1 MTEKTDVIAAS
12 MIGTII
18 EWYGIFIFSSGAIYI
33 ERAFYPT
40 VSLAEGL
47 LLVLLTFALGFVT
60 RPVGAY
66 VFGHFGDKLGRKRI
80 LLLTLLISGISTGLT
95 GLIPSEATI
104 GTLAIVLLVILRLV
118 LGFGLG
124 GEWGGAMLLTL
135 ETFKKRRGFYS
146 SFVQS
151 TVGIGLLLGTAIF
164 IPLVYLLPSSF
175 MYSIGWRIPFL
186 ASFVIVIVGV
196 FIRLKVKETPVFEA
210 EKKKNKLLKSPEK
223 ELFTKHWKE
232 VIVGTLLAGSS
243 GNFFYFA
250 ISLLPVLFED
260 TGKIS
265 VLVGLIGTAV
275 FGILDV
281 IFVFIGGQIS
291 DKRGRRVIIAGAN
304 LLALIVLFPSIYL
317 VGTAYFILFLSLFA
331 VAHGLS
337 YSPMGAMISEIFPTR
352 VRYSGNS
359 ASYQYGNSFI
369 GGPAPYVSDL
379 LGTLEY
385 ALYPVFTLIFILIAL
400 GVIYKSKETDNV
412 SLEESDIGPDSIT

>member
-1 MTEKTDVIAAS
+1 MSEKTDVIAAS

-18 EWYGIFIFSSGAIYI
+18 EWYGIFIFASGAIYI
-33 ERAFYPT
+33 ERTFYPS
-40 VSLAEGL
+40 VSVAEGL
-47 LLVLLTFALGFVT
+47 LLTLLTFALGFIT

-66 VFGHFGDKLGRKRI
+66 VFGHFGDKLGRKKI

-95 GLIPSEATI
+95 GLIPSEASI
-104 GTLAIVLLVILRLV
+104 GAMAIVLLVVLRLA

-135 ETFKKRRGFYS
+135 ETFKNRRGFYS

-151 TVGIGLLLGTAIF
+151 TVGIGLLLGIAIF
-164 IPLVYLLPSSF
+164 IPLVYALPSSF

-186 ASFVIVIVGV
+186 ASFVIVVVGI

-210 EKKKNKLLKSPEK
+210 EKKKNRILKSPEK
-223 ELFTKHWKE
+223 ELFTKHWKKI
-232 VIVGTLLAGSS
+232 VVGTLLAGSS

-250 ISLLPVLFED
+250 IALLPVLFENAK
-260 TGKIS
+260 KITI
-265 VLVGLIGTAV
+265 LDGLIGTAI

-281 IFVFIGGQIS
+281 IFVFVGGQIS
-291 DKRGRRVIIAGAN
+291 DKKGRRVIIAGAN

-317 VGTAYFILFLSLFA
+317 VGFGYFVVFLSLFA

-337 YSPMGAMISEIFPTR
+337 YSPLGAMISEIFPTN

-379 LGTLEY
+379 LGTIGY

-400 GVIYKSKETDNV
+400 GVIYKSKETDKM
-412 SLEESDIGPDSIT
+412 SLEEPDSAYIEY

>member
-1 MTEKTDVIAAS
+1 MSEKTDVIAAS

-33 ERAFYPT
+33 AHTFYPHVT
-40 VSLAEGL
+40 VAEGVL
-47 LLVLLTFALGFVT
+47 LTLLTFALGFVT

-66 VFGHFGDKLGRKRI
+66 VFGHFGDRLGRKKI

-95 GLIPSEATI
+95 GLIPSEASI
-104 GTLAIVLLVILRLV
+104 GVFAIVLLVILRLV

-164 IPLVYLLPSSF
+164 LPLVAYTPSSF
-175 MYSIGWRIPFL
+175 MYSIGWRIPFV
-186 ASFVIVIVGV
+186 ASFVIVVVGV

-210 EKKKNKLLKSPEK
+210 EKKKNRILKSPEK
-223 ELFTKHWKE
+223 ELFTKHWKK
-232 VIVGTLLAGSS
+232 IIAGTLLAGSS

-250 ISLLPVLFED
+250 ISLLPVLFESLD
-260 TGKIS
+260 KIS
-265 VLVGLIGTAV
+265 VFDGLIGTAI
-275 FGILDV
+275 FGILDI
-281 IFVFIGGQIS
+281 IFVFVGGQLS
-291 DKRGRRVIIAGAN
+291 DKRGRRAIIAGAN
-304 LLALIVLFPSIYL
+304 ILALIILFPSIYL
-317 VGTAYFILFLSLFA
+317 VGFGYFVVFLSLFA

-337 YSPMGAMISEIFPTR
+337 YSPLGAMISEIFPTN

-369 GGPAPYVSDL
+369 GGPAPYASDL
-379 LGTLEY
+379 LGGLSY
-385 ALYPVFTLIFILIAL
+385 VLYPVFTLIFILIAL
-400 GVIYKSKETDNV
+400 GVIYKSKESEKM
-412 SLEESDIGPDSIT
+412 SLEDSAAGYIEY

>member
-1 MTEKTDVIAAS
+1 MSEKTDVIAAS

-33 ERAFYPT
+33 AHTFYPSVT
-40 VSLAEGL
+40 VAEGVL
-47 LLVLLTFALGFVT
+47 LTLLTFALGFVT

-66 VFGHFGDKLGRKRI
+66 VFGHFGDKLGRKKI

-95 GLIPSEATI
+95 GLIPSEASI
-104 GTLAIVLLVILRLV
+104 GVFAIVLLVVLRLV

-164 IPLVYLLPSSF
+164 LPLVAYTPSSF
-175 MYSIGWRIPFL
+175 MYSIGWRIPFV
-186 ASFVIVIVGV
+186 ASFAIVIVGV

-210 EKKKNKLLKSPEK
+210 EKKKNRILKSPEK
-223 ELFTKHWKE
+223 ELFKKHWKK
-232 VIVGTLLAGSS
+232 IIAGTLLAGSS

-250 ISLLPVLFED
+250 ISLLPVLFESVHA
-260 TGKIS
+260 IS
-265 VLVGLIGTAV
+265 VFDGLVGTAV
-275 FGILDV
+275 FGILDI

-291 DKRGRRVIIAGAN
+291 DTHGRRIIIAGAN
-304 LLALIVLFPSIYL
+304 ILALIVLFPSIYL
-317 VGTAYFILFLSLFA
+317 VGFGYFVLFLSLFA

-337 YSPMGAMISEIFPTR
+337 YSPLGAMISEIFPTN

-369 GGPAPYVSDL
+369 GGPAPYASDL
-379 LGTLEY
+379 LGSVSY
-385 ALYPVFTLIFILIAL
+385 VLYPVFTMIFIFIAL
-400 GVIYKSKETDNV
+400 GVIFKSKESGKM
-412 SLEESDIGPDSIT
+412 SLDDKEAEYIEY

>member
-1 MTEKTDVIAAS
+1 MSEKTDVIAAS

-33 ERAFYPT
+33 ARTFYPN
-40 VSLAEGL
+40 VSAAEAL
-47 LLVLLTFALGFVT
+47 LLTLLTFALGFVT

-66 VFGHFGDKLGRKRI
+66 VFGHYGDRLGRKKI

-95 GLIPSEATI
+95 GLIPSEASI
-104 GTLAIVLLVILRLV
+104 GVMAIVLLVILRLV

-135 ETFKKRRGFYS
+135 ETFKKRRGFFA
-146 SFVQS
+146 SFIQS

-164 IPLVYLLPSSF
+164 IPLVYFLPSSF

-196 FIRLKVKETPVFEA
+196 FIRLKVKETPVFEE
-210 EKKKNKLLKSPEK
+210 EKKKNKVLKSPEK
-223 ELFTKHWKE
+223 ELFTKHWKKI
-232 VIVGTLLAGSS
+232 IVGTLLAGSS

-260 TGKIS
+260 AKEIT
-265 VLVGLIGTAV
+265 VLDGLIGTAI
-275 FGILDV
+275 FGVLDI
-281 IFVFIGGQIS
+281 IFVFIGGQLS
-291 DKRGRRVIIAGAN
+291 DKKGRRILIAGAN
-304 LLALIVLFPSIYL
+304 LLALIILFPSIYL
-317 VGTAYFILFLSLFA
+317 VGVDYFILFLSLFA

-337 YSPMGAMISEIFPTR
+337 YSPLGAMISEIFPTN

-359 ASYQYGNSFI
+359 ASYQYSQ
-369 GGPAPYVSDL
+369 
-379 LGTLEY
+379 
-385 ALYPVFTLIFILIAL
+385 
-400 GVIYKSKETDNV
+400 
-412 SLEESDIGPDSIT
+412 

>member
-1 MTEKTDVIAAS
+1 

-18 EWYGIFIFSSGAIYI
+18 EWYGIFIFSSGAVYI
-33 ERAFYPT
+33 ERTFYPN
-40 VSLAEGL
+40 VSVAEGL
-47 LLVLLTFALGFVT
+47 LLTLLTFALGFIT

-66 VFGHFGDKLGRKRI
+66 VFGHFGDKLGRKKI

-95 GLIPSEATI
+95 GLIPSEASI
-104 GTLAIVLLVILRLV
+104 GALAIVLLVILRLV

-164 IPLVYLLPSSF
+164 IPLVYLFPASF
-175 MYSIGWRIPFL
+175 MDTIGWRIPFL

-210 EKKKNKLLKSPEK
+210 EKKKNRILKSPEK

-250 ISLLPVLFED
+250 ISLLPVLFET
-260 TGKIS
+260 TGKIT
-265 VLVGLIGTAV
+265 VLVGLIGTAI
-275 FGILDV
+275 FGILDI
-281 IFVFIGGQIS
+281 IFVFVGGQIS

-304 LLALIVLFPSIYL
+304 FLALIVLFPSIYL
-317 VGTAYFILFLSLFA
+317 VGTDYFIIFLSLFA

-337 YSPMGAMISEIFPTR
+337 YSPMGAMISEIFPTT

-379 LGTLEY
+379 LGTLE
-385 ALYPVFTLIFILIAL
+385 
-400 GVIYKSKETDNV
+400 
-412 SLEESDIGPDSIT
+412 